1 MCLSNRLSEQMYFG
15 WEASSSGISWN
26 PRSRFS
32 QPIIFSLLSPNF
44 KKKVPKW
51 QEMIDHSISITT
63 VTMTLTTVT
72 MTLTK
77 VGGDEEGL
85 IELLNYNMELGRMV
99 TTMAKNVFWV
109 RTCSQR
115 WLMFLQWLKRGAL
128 SMDLVS
134 MFIVIEFQNKS
145 KRSSQHTLYHHDP
158 GNRPPCVVSPWA
170 RCSGNLGGTFFKIGK
185 KTMKKLN
192 CWKICHIEMRIT

>member
-63 VTMTLTTVT
+63 VTMTLT
-72 MTLTK
+72 K

-115 WLMFLQWLKRGAL
+115 WLMSLQWLKEWAL
-128 SMDLVS
+128 SMDLAS
-134 MFIVIEFQNKS
+134 MFIVIEL
-145 KRSSQHTLYHHDP
+145 KRSSQQTYIIMIQAIVLHVWFLLEPDVLETWEEL
-158 GNRPPCVVSPWA
+158 S
-170 RCSGNLGGTFFKIGK
+170 SK
-185 KTMKKLN
+185 
-192 CWKICHIEMRIT
+192 

>member
-1 MCLSNRLSEQMYFG
+1 MVNVRLDRWYLSLHYPFLKLPLLMCLSNRLSEQMYFG

-115 WLMFLQWLKRGAL
+115 WLMFLQWLK
-128 SMDLVS
+128 
-134 MFIVIEFQNKS
+134 
-145 KRSSQHTLYHHDP
+145 KRSSEY
-158 GNRPPCVVSPWA
+158 G
-170 RCSGNLGGTFFKIGK
+170 LGI
-185 KTMKKLN
+185 N
-192 CWKICHIEMRIT
+192 VYCDRISK

>member
-44 KKKVPKW
+44 KKSTASCKW

-115 WLMFLQWLKRGAL
+115 WLMFLQWLK
-128 SMDLVS
+128 
-134 MFIVIEFQNKS
+134 
-145 KRSSQHTLYHHDP
+145 KRSSEYGLDINVYCD
-158 GNRPPCVVSPWA
+158 
-170 RCSGNLGGTFFKIGK
+170 
-185 KTMKKLN
+185 
-192 CWKICHIEMRIT
+192 RISK

>member
-1 MCLSNRLSEQMYFG
+1 MGGKLHRLEYPETP
-15 WEASSSGISWN
+15 EAGFHNPSFFRCFLLIS
-26 PRSRFS
+26 
-32 QPIIFSLLSPNF
+32 
-44 KKKVPKW
+44 KKVPKW

-115 WLMFLQWLKRGAL
+115 
-128 SMDLVS
+128 
-134 MFIVIEFQNKS
+134 
-145 KRSSQHTLYHHDP
+145 
-158 GNRPPCVVSPWA
+158 
-170 RCSGNLGGTFFKIGK
+170 
-185 KTMKKLN
+185 
-192 CWKICHIEMRIT
+192 